1 MGASA
6 VIMDIGS
13 KYTKLCVAAN
23 IKGKAKISKATHIK
37 SPNDYVL
44 RDKGWQQQ
52 LQVKLSE
59 MKVKGKN
66 LRVVLNRD
74 NINVTV
80 GEDTI
85 TTKGLSAKAIKMGIQ
100 NKILNL
106 TTDKSI
112 MVNDWCVIAENED
125 TLIYEYAIIRKDV
138 IDTIEKVARDNKLN
152 LVSIDIRMGSLISFY
167 KLMKEKGKFA
177 EQEDDTVNCLLHIG
191 TKNYNLVCFTNEGII
206 YTKAESNDLATLD
219 TDLLMSQDTNNMADG
234 SNIGFNADGS
244 FAFDE
249 NAVNEGSTFTLKEQ
263 IGFRFNP
270 EVTDAYNDY
279 RRRVESGLVIKV
291 ARQLDKMTN
300 KGKRVGIKKLYL
312 IGSSSKLPHIDEYF
326 ANQLGAEVEIVNMDD
341 YLVMDNSESISNC
354 EDMDVLPEMYAIAV
368 GNIKGV

>member
-13 KYTKLCVAAN
+13 KYTKLCVATS

-52 LQVKLSE
+52 LQVKISE
-59 MKVKGKN
+59 MKVKGKS
-66 LRVVLNRD
+66 LRVILNRD
-74 NINVTV
+74 NINVIV

-85 TTKGLSAKAIKMGIQ
+85 TTKGLNAKAIKMGIQ

-106 TTDKSI
+106 TPDKSI
-112 MVNDWCVIAENED
+112 MVNDWYVIAENED
-125 TLIYEYAIIRKDV
+125 TITYEYAIIRKDV
-138 IDTIEKVARDNKLN
+138 IDMIEKIAKDNKLN
-152 LVSIDIRMGSLISFY
+152 LVSIDIRMSSVVNFY

-177 EQEDDTVNCLLHIG
+177 EQDEDTINCLLYIG
-191 TKNYNLVCFTNEGII
+191 TKNYNLIGFTKEGII

-219 TDLLMSQDTNNMADG
+219 TDLLMSQDSNNMSDG

-249 NAVNEGSTFTLKEQ
+249 NATNETSFTLKEQ

-279 RRRVESGLVIKV
+279 KRRVESGLVIKV
-291 ARQLDKMTN
+291 SRQLDKMMY
-300 KGKRVGIKKLYL
+300 KGKRVGINKLYL

-341 YLVMDNSESISNC
+341 YIVMDNSINVPNC
-354 EDMDVLPEMYAIAV
+354 EDMDILPEMYAIAV